1 MSVSLWI
8 AVALLVT
15 GGCMALLFNARAQR
29 RDRVV
34 ERLGLVSHH
43 FRLAQHHSLPGLP
56 TFSVSRDVKVLL
68 GKAGFH
74 SPQAAS
80 WFVVVKL
87 SVMASS
93 MTAWL
98 AYIDFDLSSI
108 QLAKGLVFAIASGLV
123 VEQWLKWRAHEV
135 SQRIAH
141 AVPDALDLM
150 VVCVESGLTLEA
162 IFGRVGKEMAQVAP
176 ELSREWLITE
186 AELRVLDSRLEALEN
201 LTQRTGIVEI
211 ENIVIALSQ
220 AEKYGSPIAS
230 TMRLIA
236 ADSRQ
241 YQYLKLEERVG
252 KIPAKMS
259 MPVVVLIMLPVVV
272 LIVAPTI
279 IALLESLGTL

>member
-8 AVALLVT
+8 AVVLLVT
-15 GGCMALLFNARAQR
+15 GSTIALLFSARAQR
-29 RDRVV
+29 RELVI
-34 ERLGLVSHH
+34 ERLGMVSRHY
-43 FRLAQHHSLPGLP
+43 RLAHHHHLPGLP
-56 TFSVSRDVKVLL
+56 SISVSKDVKALL
-68 GKAGFH
+68 SKAGFH

-80 WFVVVKL
+80 WFVVIKL
-87 SVMASS
+87 SVMILSLV
-93 MTAWL
+93 AWL
-98 AYIDFDLSSI
+98 AYIEFELNNY
-108 QLAKGLVFAIASGLV
+108 QLAKGVVFAIACGLV

-135 SQRIAH
+135 SRRIAH

-186 AELRVLDSRLEALEN
+186 AELRVLDSRLDALEH
-201 LTQRTGIVEI
+201 LSQRTGVVEI

-220 AEKYGSPIAS
+220 AEKYGSPIAP

-236 ADSRQ
+236 SDSRQ

-272 LIVAPTI
+272 LIVAPTV
-279 IALLESLGTL
+279 IALLNSLGEL